1 MINYT
6 KTIVQD
12 KPDYVGKKLLLITK
26 SKDKLFRTN
35 DGNYIEIEIDNTGD
49 LFVYM
54 VSETMVK
61 QKIEYSLRKIGE
73 IFLGLSDPS
82 VTQILNYFVLPEME
96 VERIFN
102 NLRYKY
108 LKAIQLSKFVIPNK
122 FISADYNKSFQA
134 LADINVYQGNTKNR
148 KPNDFFWKDVGFSE
162 TSKDNIDFDVEQKE
176 LSFILSYLRSIEVTN
191 FNNIYAELIAIK
203 PGFHELFIHEDYFDE
218 IAIPKGKEIRS
229 RVFRLLRGIGKI
241 SEMEINKLPHEINSK
256 SYFTYAS
263 CNITEGPF
271 VFRKRISVSYFDEI
285 SKIKTKDDLEELD
298 EKFHYLDYYNCNL
311 DTLEKLNNFLL
322 KAEKFRFFM

>member
-1 MINYT
+1 MINYK

-49 LFVYM
+49 LFVNM
-54 VSETMVK
+54 VSETMNK

-73 IFLGLSDPS
+73 KFLGLSDPS
-82 VTQILNYFVLPEME
+82 VPQVLNYFILPEME

-108 LKAIQLSKFVIPNK
+108 LKAIQLSEFVNPNK
-122 FISADYNKSFQA
+122 FISADYNKAFQA
-134 LADINVYQGNTKNR
+134 LADINVYQGNTGNR
-148 KPNDFFWKDVGFSE
+148 KRNDSFWKDKGFSE
-162 TSKDNIDFDVEQKE
+162 TAKNNMDTDVEKKE
-176 LSFILSYLRSIEVTN
+176 LSFILSYFRKIKVTN
-191 FNNIYAELIAIK
+191 FNNVYAELIAIK
-203 PGFHELFIHEDYFDE
+203 PGFHELFIHENYFDE
-218 IAIPKGKEIRS
+218 TAIPKGEEIRS
-229 RVFRLLRGIGKI
+229 RVFRLLRGIGEI
-241 SEMEINKLPHEINSK
+241 SEIELKELPPEINKK

-285 SKIKTKDDLEELD
+285 SKIKTKDDLEKLD

-311 DTLEKLNNFLL
+311 DTLEKLNDFLL
-322 KAEKFRFFM
+322 KAEKFRYFM